1 MNWLTP
7 PLRESTAAEEPH
19 ASVAWERQGGVPA
32 NETPARRWDRPDQHC
47 HSHHEHCHHHRLKNS
62 LALHLLCDFIETI
75 YVQNEL
81 ELGFNSEPP
90 MTILQS
96 LLWAVSWR

>member
-1 MNWLTP
+1 MIQLI
-7 PLRESTAAEEPH
+7 
-19 ASVAWERQGGVPA
+19 G
-32 NETPARRWDRPDQHC
+32 
-47 HSHHEHCHHHRLKNS
+47 LKQKEQLATVEQIGRNKPEMGRIEG
-62 LALHLLCDFIETI
+62 LALHLLSNFIETI

-81 ELGFNSEPP
+81 ELGFNNEPP

>member
-1 MNWLTP
+1 M
-7 PLRESTAAEEPH
+7 SDTAAGLKQKEQL
-19 ASVAWERQGGVPA
+19 AY
-32 NETPARRWDRPDQHC
+32 RPPTEQI
-47 HSHHEHCHHHRLKNS
+47 SRNALEMGRIEG
-62 LALHLLCDFIETI
+62 LALHLLSDFIETN
-75 YVQNEL
+75 YVQTEL